1 MQLQGSY
8 PLRRAGIHTGQKIY
22 FGFCSGRT
30 WSPDRRP
37 LERANMPAQD
47 QELKKN
53 YISILSDKP
62 EEQRAVDSLART
74 DRHAK
79 DYLLDLVAAVLS
91 RKAAAR

>member
-1 MQLQGSY
+1 
-8 PLRRAGIHTGQKIY
+8 
-22 FGFCSGRT
+22 
-30 WSPDRRP
+30 
-37 LERANMPAQD
+37 MPAQD

-53 YISILSDKP
+53 YISILSDKTD
-62 EEQRAVDSLART
+62 EQRTVDLLAKP